1 MSWVLVHVSWGKATT
16 EQQIQVEQ
24 AALKLHFRKLP
35 LTSTWMAQ
43 FPEHIKPDDAVT
55 SALKDFSSALRQA
68 KVTGFEVLGSHTPT
82 HPLIKFS
89 KG

>member
-1 MSWVLVHVSWGKATT
+1 MSWVLVHVSWGTATA

-35 LTSTWMAQ
+35 LTATWMAQ
-43 FPEHIKPDDAVT
+43 FPEHIKPDDALT
-55 SALKDFSSALRQA
+55 SALKDFSSAFKQA
-68 KVTGFEVLGSHTPT
+68 KIGGFEILGAHQDK

>member
-1 MSWVLVHVSWGKATT
+1 MSWVLVHVSWGSATP

-24 AALKLHFRKLP
+24 AVLKLHFRKLP
-35 LTSTWMAQ
+35 LTTTWLAQ
-43 FPEHIKPDDAVT
+43 FPEHIKADDAVT

-68 KVTGFEVLGSHTPT
+68 KVSGFEVLGSHSEK